1 VSTIFLPL
9 QFAVLIGI
17 LLSFVV
23 YVMRTSVPRVVA
35 VLPSKNFRHFTPQ
48 EDREPCAQM
57 GILDIL
63 GDLYFGAVNHVD
75 EAIRDHMDAY
85 PNQRFL
91 MLRMFGVHQIDI
103 SGVHALEAIVQAYRN
118 RGGDVFMMRT
128 HERIMKLL
136 KSTAFYDYLGEE
148 HFLSYNTAIDHIFH
162 HILDPAICIYECE
175 ARVFME
181 CQNLPR
187 PKKHGLEK
195 SIYMEIPKHEVDSVS
210 SLELWEELHQAE
222 PPLVIDV
229 REVREFHRGHIPQ
242 AKSIP
247 LMQLFGDISQVPKDG
262 RVVFVCRG
270 GRRSTRATYAL
281 SNQGFDNVCVLL
293 GGMLAWETAGLLEAV
308 DT

>member
-1 VSTIFLPL
+1 
-9 QFAVLIGI
+9 
-17 LLSFVV
+17 
-23 YVMRTSVPRVVA
+23 
-35 VLPSKNFRHFTPQ
+35 
-48 EDREPCAQM
+48 
-57 GILDIL
+57 
-63 GDLYFGAVNHVD
+63 
-75 EAIRDHMDAY
+75 
-85 PNQRFL
+85 

-103 SGVHALEAIVQAYRN
+103 SGVHALEAIVQAYRS
-118 RGGDVFMMRT
+118 RGGDVFMMRA

-175 ARVFME
+175 ARVFLE

-195 SIYMEIPKHEVDSVS
+195 SIQMEIPKHEVDSVS
-210 SLELWEELHQAE
+210 PLELWEELHHAE

-262 RVVFVCRG
+262 AVVFVCRG
-270 GRRSTRATYAL
+270 GRRSTRATYTL
-281 SNQGFDNVCVLL
+281 TNQGFDNVRVLL
-293 GGMLAWETAGLLEAV
+293 GGMLAWETTGLLEAV